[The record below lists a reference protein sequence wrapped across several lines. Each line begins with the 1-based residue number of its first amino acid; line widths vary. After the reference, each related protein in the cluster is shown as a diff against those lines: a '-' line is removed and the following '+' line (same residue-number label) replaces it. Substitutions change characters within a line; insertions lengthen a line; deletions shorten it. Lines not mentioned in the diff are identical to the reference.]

1 MRMQSYS
8 RMARKELAA
17 VLSELRG
24 GGAGERGEPC
34 LDEEG
39 LDRPPPSFRDLDG
52 YVAEHSDATAEG
64 SLSEATD

>member
-1 MRMQSYS
+1 M
-8 RMARKELAA
+8 
-17 VLSELRG
+17 LSELRG